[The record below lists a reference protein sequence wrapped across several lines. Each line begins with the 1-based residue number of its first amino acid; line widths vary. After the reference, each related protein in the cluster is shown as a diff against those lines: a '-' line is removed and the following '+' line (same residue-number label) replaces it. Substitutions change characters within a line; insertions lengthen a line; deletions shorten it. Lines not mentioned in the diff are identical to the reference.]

1 MVMVMLMRMVAVV
14 GSVVAVVVVGLTIAA
29 VNGGERW
36 CVGSGGLQ
44 CSSYRHW

>member
-14 GSVVAVVVVGLTIAA
+14 GSVVAVAVVVVGLTIAA

-36 CVGSGGLQ
+36 CVGSGGL
-44 CSSYRHW
+44 